1 MDDRVTDTV
10 AEKLSPGTI
19 SSRRLL
25 QGVSLIGFL
34 VAIVPLTADSVS
46 VFGIG
51 LDIGQDVMKGLLTV
65 VLIYLTTGFMVRVVV
80 DLSAAR
86 SSPFEMRLKEL
97 ILGQTQDIRQR
108 TKDRLAGLLP
118 SDPNQVF
125 RSPSFESLLN
135 DAVPPS
141 STYRM
146 AMINNTIGEIFDW
159 KVKKSDPDD
168 PKRPFVQAQIEQEFN
183 LVLNDLLE
191 IHEASCRRRR
201 LANAPRWM
209 LYRVLIVMRFT
220 FFDAMAP
227 LSISILVIAIL
238 VGWIDSGWFLDFVR
252 GMVE

>member
-1 MDDRVTDTV
+1 MDDRVKDTV
-10 AEKLSPGTI
+10 AEKLAPGTI

-51 LDIGQDVMKGLLTV
+51 LEIGQDVMKGLLTV

-86 SSPFEMRLKEL
+86 PSPFEMRLNEM
-97 ILGQTQDIRQR
+97 ILGQTHDIGQR

-125 RSPSFESLLN
+125 HSPSFESLLN
-135 DAVPPS
+135 DAVPAN
-141 STYRM
+141 STYRI
-146 AMINNTIGEIFDW
+146 AMINNTISEIFDW
-159 KVKKSDPDD
+159 KMQKSDPDD
-168 PKRPFVQAQIEQEFN
+168 PERPFVKEVIEQEFS
-183 LVLNDLLE
+183 LLLNDLLE

-209 LYRVLIVMRFT
+209 FYRVLIVMRFA
-220 FFDAMAP
+220 FFDAIAP

-238 VGWIDSGWFLDFVR
+238 VGWIDSGWFLDLMR
-252 GMVE
+252 GMVD